1 MVVTRWGVGGRDGT
15 PGTLAAGVGD
25 EIPTSYI
32 SYCS

>member
-15 PGTLAAGVGD
+15 LGTLAAGVGD

-32 SYCS
+32 SYCG